1 MKSADDI
8 RDVYKAY
15 VTAMA
20 EHDLDGVM
28 AMFAPQA
35 VVHDPVDGPPRTG
48 LEEIRQLFSAAIGSV
63 RTCKLVSAVHVSGD
77 CRHGAASVTAEVAMG
92 DKVKVV
98 DAADFMTFDD
108 DGRVTSLN
116 VYWGPTNVHDNS

>member
-28 AMFAPQA
+28 AMFAP
-35 VVHDPVDGPPRTG
+35 
-48 LEEIRQLFSAAIGSV
+48 
-63 RTCKLVSAVHVSGD
+63 
-77 CRHGAASVTAEVAMG
+77 
-92 DKVKVV
+92 
-98 DAADFMTFDD
+98 
-108 DGRVTSLN
+108 
-116 VYWGPTNVHDNS
+116 